1 MRKLSSSSIKIAIIG
16 SLNKKISAKLTKV
29 LQDIKVKAEVC
40 LHFNEG
46 NLKDIDIIYLD
57 YSDTGLLLK
66 KLSNTGQVNRSQFSA
81 MLFLKF
87 IQDLTVLKN
96 ISGSRYTKAIL
107 PLNYGIVLL
116 SKKTYGKEFLNKQLK
131 FIVNHLFRD

>member
-1 MRKLSSSSIKIAIIG
+1 MASCDNLLALSQILAYSMYKLSSSSIKIAIIG

-57 YSDTGLLLK
+57 YSDAGLLLK

-87 IQDLTVLKN
+87 IPDPTVLKN
-96 ISGSRYTKAIL
+96 ISGSRYAKAIC
-107 PLNYGIVLL
+107 L
-116 SKKTYGKEFLNKQLK
+116 STT
-131 FIVNHLFRD
+131 V